1 MAVIQTARRSVF
13 ARNTHAV
20 RRDKNQGGLHSTEQQ
35 KQSMETLRETSWK
48 NTGVIKMPDIVRY
61 NCSW

>member
-1 MAVIQTARRSVF
+1 MF

-48 NTGVIKMPDIVRY
+48 TQESSKCLTLSDTTVAGELFGEGEE
-61 NCSW
+61 